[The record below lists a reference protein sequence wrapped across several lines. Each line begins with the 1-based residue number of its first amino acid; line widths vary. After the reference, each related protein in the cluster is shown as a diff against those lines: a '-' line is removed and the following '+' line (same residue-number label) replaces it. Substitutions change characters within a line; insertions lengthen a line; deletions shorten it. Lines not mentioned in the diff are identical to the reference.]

1 MTIERNAGL
10 QARLIDDLL
19 DTSRIITGKLRLE
32 IQLVDLAVVIRAA
45 IDAVSHAASAK
56 DIHLLPILDPSVP
69 PIEGDPSRLQQ
80 IVWNLVSNA
89 IKFTPKGGVVEIR
102 LDRAGPE
109 AHIRVSDTGQGIG
122 PEFLPYVFDRFRQA
136 DSTMTR
142 SHGGL
147 GLGLAIVRALVDLH
161 GGSVQA
167 ASEGLGKGAS
177 FTVAIPFPQGPKAVS
192 RLPVTSFP
200 SLVGLLDLTGLRV
213 LVVDD
218 EPDSLDVVASVL
230 ASQGAVVDRATS
242 ARAALRL
249 VRESPP
255 DVLISDIAMPEEDG
269 YELIRQ
275 VRLLEPDVSGRV
287 AAVALTAYA
296 RVEDRVKALSA
307 GYQMHVAKPVSP
319 AELVAVVASLGT
331 GLRPSRL
338 P

>member
-1 MTIERNAGL
+1 
-10 QARLIDDLL
+10 
-19 DTSRIITGKLRLE
+19 
-32 IQLVDLAVVIRAA
+32 
-45 IDAVSHAASAK
+45 
-56 DIHLLPILDPSVP
+56 
-69 PIEGDPSRLQQ
+69 
-80 IVWNLVSNA
+80 
-89 IKFTPKGGVVEIR
+89 
-102 LDRAGPE
+102 
-109 AHIRVSDTGQGIG
+109 
-122 PEFLPYVFDRFRQA
+122 
-136 DSTMTR
+136 MTR